1 MLRDVSLQFHAGEVH
16 ALVGENGAGKST
28 MAKILAGALIPDQG
42 HLSIDGTDLVLQT
55 PGEAQR
61 LGITMIF
68 QEPTLFPDLSVAEN
82 IFVERQPRRRA
93 RPWLD
98 RGAMLAQTQG
108 ASRRCRVV
116 DPRRATGARS
126 FRGGDADG
134 RDRSRHVV

>member
-1 MLRDVSLQFHAGEVH
+1 STAHPRVGLETPQSGPVSFEVHRILKSFGSSPVLRDVSLQFHAGEVH

-68 QEPTLFPDLSVAEN
+68 QEPTL
-82 IFVERQPRRRA
+82 
-93 RPWLD
+93 
-98 RGAMLAQTQG
+98 
-108 ASRRCRVV
+108 
-116 DPRRATGARS
+116 
-126 FRGGDADG
+126 
-134 RDRSRHVV
+134 